1 MQNHLWSQSRLPL
14 PHRARP
20 LQHPPHTHSS
30 LALAEA
36 PSPTPRHRLTLLT
49 PATAML
55 TPTCLSC
62 AIQPASRHS
71 SANTCPH
78 WATIMT
84 GFQAREGQV
93 DQGLQRAGRP
103 RAKRLTS

>member
-1 MQNHLWSQSRLPL
+1 MQNHLWSQSRLSL

-20 LQHPPHTHSS
+20 LQHPPPQLSGPRRS
-30 LALAEA
+30 
-36 PSPTPRHRLTLLT
+36 PSPDS
-49 PATAML
+49 PAQAHPADSSNSNADPHL
-55 TPTCLSC
+55 P
-62 AIQPASRHS
+62 QPASRHS

-93 DQGLQRAGRP
+93 DQGLQWAGRP
-103 RAKRLTS
+103 WAKRLTS